1 MNRIQGFC
9 QNIDIIHTLPKAGKL
24 VVIALEVLALSGGVL
39 FFGTQGMGYYSLFF
53 VGVVYLL
60 ASIESDGSSSETR
73 RVRELN
79 FYRLVGLG
87 H

>member
-1 MNRIQGFC
+1 MVAAWGAES
-9 QNIDIIHTLPKAGKL
+9 L
-24 VVIALEVLALSGGVL
+24 
-39 FFGTQGMGYYSLFF
+39 FGTQGMGYYSLFF